1 MTQIVSLR
9 GCTRA
14 EGGENVALKAN
25 YMPDESDDLRAMV
38 QQEGQK
44 AADNRPDDGAVQ
56 VETPVN
62 GGVHFRLQPVPFL
75 LGVCFGSALYILLS
89 LLFKGS

>member
-1 MTQIVSLR
+1 M
-9 GCTRA
+9 
-14 EGGENVALKAN
+14 ALKAN
-25 YMPDESDDLRAMV
+25 YMPDESDDFGAMV
-38 QQEGQK
+38 QQEGQQT
-44 AADNRPDDGAVQ
+44 ADNRTDESAVQ
-56 VETPVN
+56 VETPIS